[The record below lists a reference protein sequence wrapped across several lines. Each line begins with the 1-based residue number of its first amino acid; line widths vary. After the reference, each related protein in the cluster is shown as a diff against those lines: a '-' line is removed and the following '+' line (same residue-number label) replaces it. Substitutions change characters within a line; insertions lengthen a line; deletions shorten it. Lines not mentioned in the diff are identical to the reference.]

1 MKLKLTLNRAT
12 QPDDDIVITT
22 DAAASVSDIASTIAR
37 VDPVRAGAI
46 ADDRPLTL
54 RAALPGRDEWLVLQ
68 PDAAI
73 GEAWVGSGAKVE
85 LADAGVYFSANGA
98 GDSPQVARVRVL
110 SGPDVGKE
118 FALREGSTTLGRD
131 SSCDV
136 VLNDPLV
143 SKRHVRLEVSN
154 VVEVVDLGS
163 ANGVVVDGGLVPR
176 LVVAESEVVMVGDSE
191 LQITVAESVAS
202 KGLVQ
207 RPGPVMFNRSPRVET
222 RYPGRTFSAPE
233 VPSEKDDATFPW
245 LAMVAPVLLGVSM
258 WLIFDRPA
266 ALLFVLMSPMMLIGN
281 YFMNK
286 SKNKRSLKKAIAK
299 FDMHLE
305 TLSEQLAAEKV
316 TERAARLAE
325 SPSTAEMLDQAMR
338 RGPLTWTRRAEHWS
352 FLNIRLGV
360 GTMRSRNVVD
370 SASRGDLLPEFQER
384 LDVVISDH
392 ERVSGVPIVDNLF
405 DSGALG
411 VAGEL
416 ADTVGAVNGL
426 VVQLTALHS
435 PAELVVA
442 ALVTP
447 QWSREL
453 GWLKWMPHTSSPQS
467 PLEGSHLADS
477 SSSSVVLLSALE
489 EVVDQRLK
497 DAKARRRGAMEQR
510 RAALER
516 GAEVGENAS
525 EEGTKSP
532 VPAIVVLISNDV
544 AVDRARIV
552 QLAERGA
559 DAGVFPVWMATT
571 VNELPAVCRTY
582 LHVLADAPYATAGL
596 VRLGEVITD
605 VEVELVGADA
615 ALEFARRMAPVVDA
629 GAVVVDDSDLPR
641 SISLVTV
648 LGHELVEASDAVVD
662 RWRQN
667 ESIHD
672 RTPGVSP
679 SKRRPGKLRA
689 TVGSAGIDSMHLD
702 LRTQGPHALVGGTTG
717 SGKSE
722 FLQAW
727 VLGMAAEYSP
737 DRVSFL
743 FIDYKG
749 GAAFADCVSLPH
761 CVGLVTDLSPHL
773 VRRALTSLRAELHFR
788 EHLLVRK
795 KAKDLLELEKRGDPE
810 SPPALVLVIDE
821 FAALV
826 GEVPEF
832 VDGVVDIAQRGRS
845 LGIHLI
851 MATQRPAGVI
861 KDNLRAN
868 TNLRVALRM
877 ADESDSSD
885 VIGTKSAAH
894 FDPSIPG
901 RGIAKTG
908 PGRLQQFQSGYAG
921 GWTSREPERPSVD
934 VAELRFGGDAPW
946 EEPRVAAVEESRD
959 LGPTDQQRLVSSIV
973 AAASSANIPA
983 PRRPWL
989 DEIASVYDLS
999 LLRQRTDRELLIGV
1013 ADLPTKQQQLPV
1025 YFLPDVDGHIAIYG
1039 TGGSGKSTAL
1049 RTLANAAA
1057 ITPRGGPVEVYGLD
1071 FSTGSL
1077 RMLES
1082 LPHVGSIINGD
1093 DSERVIRLFRYLKA
1107 QLESRA
1113 PRYAAANASS
1123 ITDYRTLANSPAER
1137 RVLLLIDG
1145 FPSFREDW
1153 EVASGRSV
1161 WYDVFKDILSDGR
1174 QLGIHVAFTA
1184 DRPGAVPSSVGASIQ
1199 RRVILRLADDTGYSL
1214 LDAPSDILSA
1224 SSPPGRAIVDGRET
1238 QVAVLGGSVS
1248 MTEQSAAA
1256 EKLAQSML
1264 RAGVTPVDPIRA
1276 LPKEYSASSL
1286 PDRVDTKV
1294 TLGVSDEALEAVG
1307 LEPAGT
1313 LLISGPPASGRSNAL
1328 QWLACSV
1335 ARYDTTARRYYLGN
1349 ARSGLAGA
1357 LEWTSAAT
1365 TVEQV
1370 AALAKDLSAAVSD
1383 PETEGTI
1390 SVFIENISDFLQTP
1404 ADAAIVE
1411 LVKAVKRSE
1420 HLLVAEAE
1428 TTSWNASWPLFA
1440 EIKNARRG
1448 LLLQPDSIEGDILLK
1463 TPLPRGSRS
1472 EFPAGRG
1479 MFIARGKV
1487 SRVQLPLL

>member
-1 MKLKLTLNRAT
+1 MRLKVTLARSSGSV
-12 QPDDDIVITT
+12 DDIVVTT
-22 DAAASVSDIASTIAR
+22 DAAASISDIASTIAR
-37 VDPVRAGAI
+37 VDPRPAAQAI
-46 ADDRPLTL
+46 DEEALTL
-54 RAALPGRDEWLVLQ
+54 RASLPGHDEWLILP

-73 GEAWVGSGAKVE
+73 GEAWVGSGARVE
-85 LADAGVYFSANGA
+85 LADAGIFY
-98 GDSPQVARVRVL
+98 SPRGTGQGPTVATVRVVA
-110 SGPDVGKE
+110 GPDAGRE
-118 FALREGSTTLGRD
+118 FPLQVGSTILGRD
-131 SSCDV
+131 AGCDV
-136 VLNDPLV
+136 VLSDPLV
-143 SKRHVRLEVSN
+143 SKRHVRLEISD

-163 ANGVVVDGGLVPR
+163 ANGLVVDGGLVPR
-176 LVVAESEVVMVGDSE
+176 LVVTETETVLVGDSE
-191 LQITVAESVAS
+191 LEITVAETVAS
-202 KGLVQ
+202 NGLVQ
-207 RPGPVMFNRSPRVET
+207 RAGPVMFNRSPRVES

-233 VPSEKDDATFPW
+233 VPSEKDDDPFPW

-258 WLIFDRPA
+258 WMIFNRPA
-266 ALLFVLMSPMMLIGN
+266 ALLFVLMSPLMLIGN
-281 YFMNK
+281 FFMNK
-286 SKNKRSLKKAIAK
+286 SKNKRNLKKAISK
-299 FDMHLE
+299 FDLHLAS
-305 TLSEQLAAEKV
+305 LSKQLASEV
-316 TERAARLAE
+316 VVEREARLAE
-325 SPSTAEMLDQAMR
+325 SPSTADALDQAMR

-352 FLNIRLGV
+352 FLNVQLGI
-360 GTMRSRNVVD
+360 GTMKSRNVID

-384 LDVVISDH
+384 LDVVITEH
-392 ERVSGVPIVDNLF
+392 EKVSGVPIVDNLY
-405 DSGALG
+405 DSGAIG
-411 VAGEL
+411 VAGQA
-416 ADTVGAVNGL
+416 ADTVGAVNAIL
-426 VVQLTALHS
+426 VQLTALHS

-442 ALVTP
+442 SLVTP

-467 PLEGSHLADS
+467 PLGGSHLADS
-477 SSSSVVLLSALE
+477 SSSASVLLSALE
-489 EVVDQRLK
+489 EVVLK
-497 DAKARRRGAMEQR
+497 RTKEAEARRRGAMEQR
-510 RAALER
+510 RSALER
-516 GAEVGENAS
+516 GADAGERETAD
-525 EEGTKSP
+525 GTQSP
-532 VPAIVVLISNDV
+532 IPAIVVLISDDV
-544 AVDRARIV
+544 AVDRARLV

-559 DAGVFPVWMATT
+559 DAGVYPIWMASE
-571 VNELPAVCRTY
+571 VEQLPAVCRTY
-582 LHVLADAPYATAGL
+582 LHITADAPQATVGL

-605 VEVELVGADA
+605 VEVELIDPDS
-615 ALEFARRMAPVVDA
+615 ALAFARRMAPVVDA
-629 GAVVVDDSDLPR
+629 GAVVADDSDLPR

-672 RTPGVSP
+672 RTPGATP
-679 SKRRPGKLRA
+679 AKRRPGKLRA
-689 TVGSAGIDSMHLD
+689 AVGSAGIDSMHLD

-737 DRVSFL
+737 DRVTFL
-743 FIDYKG
+743 FVDYKG
-749 GAAFADCVSLPH
+749 GSAFADCVSLPH

-810 SPPALVLVIDE
+810 SPAALVLVIDE

-885 VIGTKSAAH
+885 VIGTKDAAH

-908 PGRLQQFQSGYAG
+908 PGRLQQFQSAYAG
-921 GWTSREPERPSVD
+921 GWTSREPERPSID
-934 VAELRFGGDAPW
+934 VAELRFGGEAPW
-946 EEPRVAAVEESRD
+946 EEPRTEVALESRD

-973 AAASSANIPA
+973 AAASAARIPA

-989 DEIASVYDLS
+989 DEIAAVYDLS
-999 LLRQRTDRELLIGV
+999 LLRQRTDSELVIGV
-1013 ADLPTKQQQLPV
+1013 SDVPTRQQQHPV

-1049 RTLANAAA
+1049 RTLASAAA

-1071 FSTGSL
+1071 FGTGSL
-1077 RMLES
+1077 RMLEAF
-1082 LPHVGSIINGD
+1082 PHVGSIIGGD
-1093 DSERVIRLFRYLKA
+1093 DSERVVRLFRYLKT
-1107 QLESRA
+1107 QLESRG
-1113 PRYAAANASS
+1113 PRFAAANASS
-1123 ITDYRTLANSPAER
+1123 ITDYRTLTGSPLER
-1137 RVLLLIDG
+1137 RILLLIDG

-1153 EVASGRSV
+1153 EVASGRAV

-1174 QLGIHVAFTA
+1174 QLGMHVAFTA
-1184 DRPGAVPSSVGASIQ
+1184 DRPGAVPSSVSSSIQ
-1199 RRVILRLADDTGYSL
+1199 RRVILRLADDTGYSM
-1214 LDAPSDILSA
+1214 LDAPNDVLSP
-1224 SSPPGRAIVDGRET
+1224 SSPAGRAIVDGLET
-1238 QVAVLGGSVS
+1238 QVAVLGGSPS
-1248 MTEQSAAA
+1248 MTEQSAAVQ
-1256 EKLAQSML
+1256 KLAESML
-1264 RAGVTPVDPIRA
+1264 RAGTRPVDPIDA
-1276 LPKEYSASSL
+1276 LPKEYAHSTL
-1286 PDRVDTKV
+1286 PDGVADFPV
-1294 TLGVSDEALEAVG
+1294 LGVGDEELAAVG
-1307 LEPAGT
+1307 FDPRGT
-1313 LLISGPPASGRSNAL
+1313 FLLSGPPASGRSNAL
-1328 QWLACSV
+1328 EWLARSV
-1335 ARYDTTARRYYLGN
+1335 ARADAPARRYYLGN

-1357 LEWTSAAT
+1357 LEWTGAAT
-1365 TVEQV
+1365 TIEQV
-1370 AALAKDLSAAVSD
+1370 AALAKDLSAAVAD
-1383 PETEGTI
+1383 PETEGRI
-1390 SVFIENISDFLQTP
+1390 AVFVENIPDFLQTP

-1472 EFPAGRG
+1472 EFPPGRG
-1479 MFIARGKV
+1479 MYIARGKV